1 MNYKVLIV
9 DDHPLYRAALKGAI
23 AAASTDCEFL
33 EADSVAGLFDA
44 LERDPQTDLLLL
56 DLNLPGAY
64 GFSALAHMR
73 GSHPALPVI
82 VVSAMDDRRTVR
94 QALAFGAQGFV
105 SKSADAAT
113 IGQNVLAALR
123 GELVTPAGMGLDA
136 EPAADPA
143 ALDVA
148 QRMAQLTPQQ
158 FRVYGMLET
167 KDPATGRMN
176 EWYNG
181 TKDSSPFV
189 RAAKLTVNTDI
200 GSVLPISATSWQ
212 VDWEETTRDRDG
224 GLIGKPVHM
233 RAMLT
238 VYILPPSTHAR
249 ESDIQ
254 RNPLGIYIRDFNWEE
269 V

>member
-9 DDHPLYRAALKGAI
+9 DDHPLYRAALRGAI
-23 AAASTDCEFL
+23 AAACTDCEFL

-64 GFSALAHMR
+64 GFNALAHLR
-73 GSHPALPVI
+73 GSHPQLPVV
-82 VVSAMDDRRTVR
+82 VVSATDDRRTVR
-94 QALAFGAQGFV
+94 QALTFGALGFV

-113 IGQNVLAALR
+113 IGLNVLAALR

-158 FRVYGMLET
+158 FRVYGMLCSGRLNKQIAYDLQIMEAT
-167 KDPATGRMN
+167 VKAHMTSILRKLGAVNRTQAVLLAGRLALDPSEFKALP
-176 EWYNG
+176 E
-181 TKDSSPFV
+181 
-189 RAAKLTVNTDI
+189 
-200 GSVLPISATSWQ
+200 VL
-212 VDWEETTRDRDG
+212 E
-224 GLIGKPVHM
+224 
-233 RAMLT
+233 
-238 VYILPPSTHAR
+238 
-249 ESDIQ
+249 
-254 RNPLGIYIRDFNWEE
+254 
-269 V
+269 